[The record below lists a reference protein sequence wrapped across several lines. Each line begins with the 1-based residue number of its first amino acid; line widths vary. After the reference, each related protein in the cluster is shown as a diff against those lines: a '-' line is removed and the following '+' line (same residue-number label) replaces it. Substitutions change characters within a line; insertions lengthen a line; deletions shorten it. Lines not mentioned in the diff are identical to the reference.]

1 LTVVNAQL
9 ILRHT
14 YPVAREGASVSDIE
28 ASLISKYWHTIS
40 VLVNALVL
48 AKLIITTSALVLASI
63 SPVHAVLLPKDR

>member
-14 YPVAREGASVSDIE
+14 YLVAREGASVSDIE
-28 ASLISKYWHTIS
+28 ARFLSKYWCTIF
-40 VLVNALVL
+40 VLGNALVL

-63 SPVHAVLLPKDR
+63 SPVHAVY